1 MREFSKP
8 CPKCGTRCAVFAI
21 LCGRCLADVP
31 LKFIQA
37 VLDASDDREFLRRGE
52 ALLKAVGASAEDLR
66 IPRDYRQAVESAP
79 APRHQ
84 CVSCDHFFSAP
95 EMTQQC
101 CRACLDEVPTDI
113 REEGYAASAAWL
125 LNPV

>member
-21 LCGRCLADVP
+21 LCGRCIDAVP
-31 LKFIQA
+31 LKLTQP
-37 VLDASDDREFLRRGE
+37 VLDARDDAEFLRRAE

-84 CVSCDHFFSAP
+84 CVSCDHFFPAS
-95 EMTQQC
+95 EMTVQC
-101 CRACLDEVPTDI
+101 CRTCLDDVPADI
-113 REEGYAASAAWL
+113 RRKGYGASVAWL